1 MRTRAFYLIAFITLT
16 KGIIMNDEKY
26 EKAKKR
32 VEELKKF
39 YGNLVTYIVINIM
52 LVIISFWFYW
62 VTIFWG
68 IGILLHASKVFVL
81 KGKFL
86 GEAWEEKKIKE
97 IMEQD
102 N

>member
-52 LVIISFWFYW
+52 LVFYFTPQRYLFSRANFS
-62 VTIFWG
+62 V
-68 IGILLHASKVFVL
+68 KP
-81 KGKFL
+81 GK
-86 GEAWEEKKIKE
+86 KKR
-97 IMEQD
+97 
-102 N
+102 